1 MNGENLGRLFEVG
14 FNIGVLAY
22 IKEHKLQHNFG
33 EIYQN
38 DLNNFH
44 FSKMLPEIFRS
55 ENFQASLDIKI
66 VEKWSLFYILK
77 GFFAGLNFFREYLN
91 AIAWPPRRL
100 KILYYQCSFAYQNSI
115 QTYDKMEEIS
125 QREILSQ
132 LTDLN
137 PNFSTDKIHQ
147 CVKHYH
153 LNKGEFLQA
162 DFLMLLQYEQ
172 EIKMLCIDL
181 STFAPPR
188 FENIFEVTILRDLL
202 MREVNYLRSQSIFA
216 NLRID
221 TTGLQEDFS
230 EDLQRFYTAFKV
242 KDKETT
248 KLIQAGS
255 YSYSFYQFLQQQKMI
270 PNETEVLFNIVG
282 YSDRALNSIS
292 LHQNQIKVLET
303 CWQIYK
309 NQPREKTINDA
320 RHDVLKS
327 IRLNSARCFKDGGDF
342 IDNILEMT
350 GDITKP
356 IVYTETID
364 NFFNSIDI
372 LPDDLAEKLNIPR
385 GLTLRNAHAHLIIN
399 SLNSENLYLFLTG
412 NPGIGKTTAI
422 ANFLKKHKEEGFLFF
437 YVSPRTQVNLDII
450 EKFKDSETGL
460 LCDNQIF
467 CINTNAD
474 IIASN
479 GKQSTVNYTSNQY
492 QEDFMKKGVEFRKSS
507 EEIKRPENYPQNLV
521 RKNETT
527 IHYVPS
533 KTKGVLNSIS
543 AAIYALINQK
553 ISNQIIAT
561 VAVQSLKVTE
571 NGKNTLEHFEQIF
584 KDTYNKREGE
594 VNAQRMGRISQRIKH
609 LFIMIDEITGDDS
622 GVEFLEEISKI
633 VRKYELTQHGF
644 NVKIIVADA
653 SIVDADVIKQHLEDS
668 EPEPDKI
675 YFKKLPENS
684 PNIPPLHITPL
695 TEGFQ
700 RSPAIMINTN
710 SYPACR
716 LQITYKVFAECIKF
730 QENAS
735 LKQKNNL
742 IKRVQAEMI
751 KDIQTRLAQPEIE
764 QMIVYI
770 QDKRRLAQLI
780 EQIQKQ
786 QEFIKNQDYL
796 EIHANL
802 SEAEKANIY
811 QFKNQVKV
819 IFMTASASRGLS
831 FPKTTQILVD
841 IPRFEIEQNLMEV
854 IQVIYRGRGEYE
866 LNKTKD
872 NDPKELVFYLSDRV
886 TYSEESQE
894 NYGRSLK
901 ESQLTIL
908 NLLLILKMSIMTR
921 IAGYANIGK
930 EKYLMIPIGGKS
942 IDSAGESFSHKM
954 VNLIKALKSE
964 HRAHP
969 NDKLVEDVY
978 TRLEKIFSRTEF
990 VLTKN
995 PTSSTTK
1002 TKRQIT
1008 YLDLRE
1014 KFNQKFR
1021 EICNPLSKL
1030 LNYGNLES
1038 AYVIGSLLVVPT
1050 ADHKLEEN
1058 YQIRLYQEIQKEA
1071 TPELLQKLYRIKDSK
1086 FYGEQLKS
1094 AIKGGAIELI
1104 KLLNRVEKSQS
1115 FELQTQRIDQYYA
1128 IPLLVFLLGEEMKAY
1143 FEKDKNIE
1151 EPEEQRLRDI
1161 LSIYVR
1167 SRYPVGSL
1175 LPIGYKYKDF
1185 PFVVFKSYSLEQMRK
1200 KMFTDKYLLSSTTF
1214 NVLNLILSH
1223 NIEL

>member
-1 MNGENLGRLFEVG
+1 MKANLGRLFEVG

-38 DLNNFH
+38 DLNNLSFP
-44 FSKMLPEIFRS
+44 KMLAEIVRPE
-55 ENFQASLDIKI
+55 NLTANLDIKI
-66 VEKWSLFYILK
+66 AEKWSLFFILK
-77 GFFAGLNFFREYLN
+77 GFFAGLNFFGEYLS

-115 QTYDKMEEIS
+115 QTYNKMEEIS

-132 LTDLN
+132 LTCLN

-147 CVKHYH
+147 CVKHYN

-162 DFLMLLQYEQ
+162 DFLMLLQYDHEV
-172 EIKMLCIDL
+172 KMLCIDL
-181 STFAPPR
+181 STFAPR
-188 FENIFEVTILRDLL
+188 FDNISEVTILRDLL
-202 MREVNYLRSQSIFA
+202 IREVNYLRSQSIFA
-216 NLRID
+216 NLQID
-221 TTGLQEDFS
+221 STGLQGDFS
-230 EDLQRFYTAFKV
+230 EELQRFYTAFKV

-270 PNETEVLFNIVG
+270 PNETEVLFNVVG

-320 RHDVLKS
+320 RHDVLNS
-327 IRLNSARCFKDGGDF
+327 IRLNSARCFEDGGDF

-372 LPDDLAEKLNIPR
+372 LPDDLAQQLNIPR
-385 GLTLRNAHAHLIIN
+385 GLTLRNAHAQLIIN

-479 GKQSTVNYTSNQY
+479 EGKFTVNYTSNQY
-492 QEDFMKKGVEFRKSS
+492 QEDFQKKTVNFRKDS
-507 EEIKRPENYPQNLV
+507 EEIQRIESYQKHLEQ
-521 RKNETT
+521 KSETT
-527 IHYVPS
+527 IHYVSS

-543 AAIYALINQK
+543 AAIYALINEK
-553 ISNQIIAT
+553 ISHQIIAT

-594 VNAQRMGRISQRIKH
+594 VNSERMRGISQGIKN

-633 VRKYELTQHGF
+633 VRKYQLTKHGF

-653 SIVDADVIKQHLEDS
+653 SIVDPDVIQQHLGDR

-675 YFKKLPENS
+675 YFKKLPENT
-684 PNIPPLHITPL
+684 PNIPPLDITPL

-700 RSPAIMINTN
+700 RSPAIAINTN
-710 SYPACR
+710 SYPACH

-735 LKQKNNL
+735 LKQNNNL
-742 IKRVQAEMI
+742 IKRVQAEII

-780 EQIQKQ
+780 EQIQKEQ
-786 QEFIKNQDYL
+786 DFIKNQDYL
-796 EIHANL
+796 EINANL
-802 SEAEKANIY
+802 SEAEKANIH
-811 QFKNQVKV
+811 QWKNQVKV

-831 FPKTTQILVD
+831 FPKTTHILVD

-872 NDPKELVFYLSDRV
+872 NDPKELAFYLSDRV
-886 TYSEESQE
+886 TYSEENRDISF
-894 NYGRSLK
+894 R
-901 ESQLTIL
+901 ESKLTIL
-908 NLLLILKMSIMTR
+908 NILLILKMSIMTR

-942 IDSAGESFSHKM
+942 IDSAGESFSNKM
-954 VNLIKALKSE
+954 VNLIKGLKSE

-978 TRLEKIFSRTEF
+978 TRLEKLFSRTEF
-990 VLTKN
+990 VLKKN
-995 PTSSTTK
+995 PKSSTTK
-1002 TKRQIT
+1002 TKREIT
-1008 YLDLRE
+1008 YLELRE
-1014 KFNQKFR
+1014 EFNQNFL
-1021 EICNPLSKL
+1021 EICNPLSNL
-1030 LNYGNLES
+1030 LNYGNLEPG
-1038 AYVIGSLLVVPT
+1038 YIMGSLLVVPI

-1058 YQIRLYQEIQKEA
+1058 YQIRLYQEIKKEA

-1086 FYGEQLKS
+1086 SYGDQLKS
-1094 AIKGGAIELI
+1094 PIKGGAIELI
-1104 KLLNRVEKSQS
+1104 KLLNQVEKSQS
-1115 FELQTQRIDQYYA
+1115 FELQSQRIDQYYA
-1128 IPLLVFLLGEEMKAY
+1128 IPLLAFLLGKEMKEY
-1143 FEKDKNIE
+1143 FEKDTE
-1151 EPEEQRLRDI
+1151 EPEDQRLRDI

-1200 KMFTDKYLLSSTTF
+1200 RMFTDKYLLSSTTF

-1223 NIEL
+1223 QMKL

>member
-38 DLNNFH
+38 DLIH
-44 FSKMLPEIFRS
+44 LSFSKMLPEIFRA
-55 ENFQASLDIKI
+55 ENLRAPLDIKI
-66 VEKWSLFYILK
+66 VEKWSLFFIMK

-115 QTYDKMEEIS
+115 QTYNKMEEIS

-132 LTDLN
+132 LTYLN

-147 CVKHYH
+147 CVENYKK
-153 LNKGEFLQA
+153 KGEFLQA

-172 EIKMLCIDL
+172 EVKMLCIDL
-181 STFAPPR
+181 STFAPR
-188 FENIFEVTILRDLL
+188 FDNIYEVTILRDLL
-202 MREVNYLRSQSIFA
+202 IREINYLRSQSVFA

-221 TTGLQEDFS
+221 TTGLLGDLS

-270 PNETEVLFNIVG
+270 PNETEVLFNVVG

-309 NQPREKTINDA
+309 NQPREKTINDS
-320 RHDVLKS
+320 RSDVLNS
-327 IRLNSARCFKDGGDF
+327 IRLNAARCFEDGGDF
-342 IDNILEMT
+342 IDNILEMR

-364 NFFNSIDI
+364 NLFNSIDI
-372 LPDDLAEKLNIPR
+372 IPDDLAQSLNIPT
-385 GLTLRNAHAHLIIN
+385 GLTLRNAHAQLIIN

-479 GKQSTVNYTSNQY
+479 KGNATVNYTSNQY
-492 QEDFMKKGVEFRKSS
+492 QADFHKKSVEFRKDS
-507 EEIKRPENYPQNLV
+507 EEIQRRETYQNNLQ
-521 RKNETT
+521 RKSETT
-527 IHYVPS
+527 INSVSS
-533 KTKGVLNSIS
+533 KTQGVLNTIS
-543 AAIYALINQK
+543 AAIYAIINEK
-553 ISNQIIAT
+553 ISHQIVAT
-561 VAVQSLKVTE
+561 VALQSMKMTE

-594 VNAQRMGRISQRIKH
+594 VNSQKMREISQGVKH

-633 VRKYELTQHGF
+633 VRKYQLTQHGF

-653 SIVDADVIKQHLEDS
+653 SIVDSDVIKQHLGDR

-675 YFKKLPENS
+675 YFKKLPENT
-684 PNIPPLHITPL
+684 PTIPPLHITSL
-695 TEGFQ
+695 SEGFQ
-700 RSPAIMINTN
+700 NSPAIVINTN

-716 LQITYKVFAECIKF
+716 LQITYKVFAEAVKLT
-730 QENAS
+730 ENAS
-735 LKQKNNL
+735 LKQSNNL
-742 IKRVQAEMI
+742 IKRVQAEII

-786 QEFIKNQDYL
+786 QDFIKNKDYL

-802 SEAEKANIY
+802 SEEEKANIY

-831 FPKTTQILVD
+831 FPKTTHILVD

-872 NDPKELVFYLSDRV
+872 NEPKELAFYLSDRV
-886 TYSEESQE
+886 TYSEE
-894 NYGRSLK
+894 NRDISLR

-908 NLLLILKMSIMTR
+908 NILLILKMSIMTR

-942 IDSAGESFSHKM
+942 IDSAGETFSNKM
-954 VNLIKALKSE
+954 ENLIKALKSE

-978 TRLEKIFSRTEF
+978 TRLEKLFSRTEF
-990 VLTKN
+990 LLKN
-995 PTSSTTK
+995 NPKSSTTK
-1002 TKRQIT
+1002 TKREIT

-1014 KFNQKFR
+1014 EFNQNFR
-1021 EICNPLSKL
+1021 EICNPLSNL
-1030 LNYGNLES
+1030 LNYGNLEPG
-1038 AYVIGSLLVVPT
+1038 YIMGSLFVVPI
-1050 ADHKLEEN
+1050 ADRQLEEN
-1058 YQIRLYQEIQKEA
+1058 YQMRLYQEIKKEA

-1086 FYGEQLKS
+1086 SYGEQLKS
-1094 AIKGGAIELI
+1094 PIKSGAIELI
-1104 KLLNRVEKSQS
+1104 KLLNQVEKSQS
-1115 FELQTQRIDQYYA
+1115 FELQSQRRDQYYA
-1128 IPLLVFLLGEEMKAY
+1128 IPLLAFLLGKEMEQY
-1143 FEKDKNIE
+1143 FEKDTE

-1175 LPIGYKYKDF
+1175 LPIGYKYKEF

-1214 NVLNLILSH
+1214 NVLNLILSD
-1223 NIEL
+1223 NSQC